1 MKRFPVLCKF
11 VPDNIINPKMS
22 TLERIIRDYDKDIVL
37 KDCQRKAFEYL
48 LNKNLITCLELLFRR
63 LQRLRAASTDNSV

>member
-22 TLERIIRDYDKDIVL
+22 TLDRIIRDYDKYIVL
-37 KDCQRKAFEYL
+37 KDYQRKAFEYL
-48 LNKNLITCLELLFRR
+48 LNKSRVLNYFLDVYR
-63 LQRLRAASTDNSV
+63 D

>member
-22 TLERIIRDYDKDIVL
+22 TLERIIRDYDEDIVL

-48 LNKNLITCLELLFRR
+48 L
-63 LQRLRAASTDNSV
+63 